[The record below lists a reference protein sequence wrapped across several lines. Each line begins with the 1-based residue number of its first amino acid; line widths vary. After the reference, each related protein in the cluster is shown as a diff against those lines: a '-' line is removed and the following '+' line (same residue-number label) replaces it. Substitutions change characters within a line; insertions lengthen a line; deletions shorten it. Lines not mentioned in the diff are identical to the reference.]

1 MNTEQLP
8 NVSMQVR
15 LNNLIIQKVDT
26 SRRRNNSEIYEIGHR
41 AQDDDMGDALAY
53 FFFGSCTYVYASC

>member
-8 NVSMQVR
+8 NASMQVR

-26 SRRRNNSEIYEIGHR
+26 SRRRNNSEIYETGHR
-41 AQDDDMGDALAY
+41 AQDGDIGDALML
-53 FFFGSCTYVYASC
+53 